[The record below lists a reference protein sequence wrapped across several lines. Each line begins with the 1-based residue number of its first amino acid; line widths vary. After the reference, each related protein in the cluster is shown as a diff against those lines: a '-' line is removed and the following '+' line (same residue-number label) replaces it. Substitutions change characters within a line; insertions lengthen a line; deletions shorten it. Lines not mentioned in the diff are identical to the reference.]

1 MKSRPEYFQ
10 EAKFKYLFLNDNY
23 ISQQLP
29 FRGAV
34 LSGSAVLVRIVK
46 ISDTGIEGE
55 GSRCK
60 VRGRRCKVEGYKE
73 GAHSL
78 GRPNFSMRS

>member
-34 LSGSAVLVRIVK
+34 LSGSAGLVRIVK
-46 ISDTGIEGE
+46 ISDTGGGGGEGQ

-60 VRGRRCKVEGYKE
+60 VGEARFKVKGE
-73 GAHSL
+73 
-78 GRPNFSMRS
+78 R